1 MNNKSNDNFDF
12 QKTVINKAAE
22 AAIASQI
29 ESAKNVEVEVDS
41 ETSQIIHGE
50 VNSLKIIGEKIIAV
64 QDIQLEQI
72 DITSDNLSLNIAQA
86 LLGKISFE
94 QPGNF
99 KVKIIFTESDCDRL
113 LNSEYVKILL
123 QNLSLEVTPQSANF
137 YIEQAKCHLKDDG
150 HLSLVTTI
158 VLNREQ
164 QIKIARFEIALQV
177 CRDGTIIKVIK
188 FNGGRYLENQTLD
201 LDETVAI
208 MSKISALLYLRDFS
222 NADLAL
228 NITGVEVKAQKLILQ
243 GNAQVKRLPNSI
255 TQSLESV
262 ASKINQT

>member
-12 QKTVINKAAE
+12 QKTVVNKAAE

-41 ETSQIIHGE
+41 ETLQIIQGE
-50 VNSLKIIGEKIIAV
+50 VNSLKITGEKIIAV

-72 DITSDNLSLNIAQA
+72 DITSDNLSLDITQA

-113 LNSEYVKILL
+113 LNSEYVRILL
-123 QNLSLEVTPQSANF
+123 QNLSLEITPPSANF
-137 YIEQAKCHLKDDG
+137 YIKQAKCHLKDDG
-150 HLSLVTTI
+150 HLFLVTTI
-158 VLNREQ
+158 VFNREQ

-177 CRDGTIIKVIK
+177 CQDGTIIKIIK
-188 FNGGRYLENQTLD
+188 FNGGRYLDNQTLD
-201 LDETVAI
+201 LDETIAM
-208 MSKISALLYLRDFS
+208 MSKVSALLYLRHFTND
-222 NADLAL
+222 DLSF
-228 NITGVEVKAQKLILQ
+228 NITSVEVKAQKLVLQ

-255 TQSLESV
+255 AQSLESV
-262 ASKINQT
+262 ASKINHN